1 MLFFSWASAPRSVH
15 VVHAFGEKEL
25 VLVLFE
31 CSQGTYLNCFT
42 RPLPADSPSVS
53 LCHVLHIDP
62 PLLHSFCLHGRSS
75 PLKRGIILHY
85 CQIVAPASSAARI
98 GCTFLDLQCKR
109 CLQLFCSLKATL
121 HVGCVLSDRL
131 MCLCEAVWEKL
142 ICLSDQFS
150 YLQKLSLLSSTAC
163 PLCLLTQLWGRK
175 SAQFLSFVGLSHREN
190 VGVFFFFF

>member
-42 RPLPADSPSVS
+42 LFLPADSPSVS
-53 LCHVLHIDP
+53 LCYVLHIDP
-62 PLLHSFCLHGRSS
+62 PLLHSFCLRGRSS

-85 CQIVAPASSAARI
+85 RQFVAPASGAARI

-121 HVGCVLSDRL
+121 HVGCVLPDRL
-131 MCLCEAVWEKL
+131 MSLWSRLRETH
-142 ICLSDQFS
+142 
-150 YLQKLSLLSSTAC
+150 LSLWPVFISPEAPTPLFYCLPSVPAHTALRKKVCSVPFFCIVLSN
-163 PLCLLTQLWGRK
+163 RR
-175 SAQFLSFVGLSHREN
+175 GLY
-190 VGVFFFFF
+190 

>member
-42 RPLPADSPSVS
+42 RSLPADSPSVS

-85 CQIVAPASSAARI
+85 CQFVAPASSAARI
-98 GCTFLDLQCKR
+98 GLHSWILQCKR

-131 MCLCEAVWEKL
+131 MCLCEAVWEKH
-142 ICLSDQFS
+142 ICLWPVFISPEALTPLFYCLPSVPAHTALRKKVCSVPFFCIVFS
-150 YLQKLSLLSSTAC
+150 N
-163 PLCLLTQLWGRK
+163 RR
-175 SAQFLSFVGLSHREN
+175 GLY
-190 VGVFFFFF
+190 